1 MFLSFS
7 PSQSKWIVGFSLVAT
22 HAIFPATVLGAST
35 VYQLDSITTTGSATG
50 FSNASRKDLDPTSM
64 VNPNKVE
71 SSSQAGVEIFTQE
84 DIKDLAP
91 KDMYDLLSKATGV
104 DLTYHGRKNP
114 YFVNIRGGGSLT
126 YIIDGAILPSTAN
139 KLLQKIPMN
148 AIAEV
153 QIVRGSSSLAL
164 GPSIN
169 IGSSNSGSGLNVG
182 YIIIKTK
189 QPEKTEAILQGSLEK
204 SESHP
209 YAYKESLYLGTRY
222 DDQDGSSAYLGG
234 MVAGQN
240 KPSEDVWFDGQNAE
254 SKMANAG
261 FSYGK
266 MSGRLLAY
274 KDTGKYEFQ
283 RGVTVT
289 GSIDNS
295 KWYYNPITTE
305 IVSGDMSVQWS
316 ENHATLASLFGTRYE
331 HTEYSNEKFDGT
343 TPATTIGV
351 PKPYWEETE
360 GVSLRHNMR
369 YGDTTVMLGVQST
382 DGSGYGANNSNSYNR
397 FDINVLGWSSTL
409 EQKLFDGA
417 LVLDG
422 GYRQDKKHIN
432 YSSTSAANNASN
444 NDVDL
449 APAKIYALGA
459 KWHITPT
466 YQLSTRYYHGD
477 QGTMGDFDVR
487 SQTGELHAEKQERI
501 ETSLEANYDKA
512 FSPMLT
518 WFSVKTD
525 NEKSATNNTYV
536 ENGQTY
542 YYYTESDTKR
552 NGLELLLKGY
562 FAATGTSY
570 KLSWTHLLQ
579 YDAITSTGVVTD
591 NVGNGNP
598 EDLYTLLITQEW
610 DKYRANLSIQKES
623 GWHTSTSAMGVAYN
637 VDLGDFTRID
647 ANIMRDFKISNTTT
661 TLTLYARNLTDEH
674 YATRY
679 TTGYYYDRGRVVGLD
694 IAVKY

>member
-7 PSQSKWIVGFSLVAT
+7 SSQSRWIVGLSLVAT
-22 HAIFPATVLGAST
+22 QALFPAAVWGADT
-35 VYQLDSITTTGSATG
+35 VYQLDPISATG
-50 FSNASRKDLDPTSM
+50 SSGGSAYIEREDLNPKSI
-64 VNPNKVE
+64 VNPYKVE
-71 SSSQAGVEIFTQE
+71 TSSAAGVEVFTQE

-91 KDMYDLLSKATGV
+91 KNVFDLLSKATGV
-104 DLTYHGRKNP
+104 DVTYHGRKSP
-114 YFVNIRGGGSLT
+114 YFVNVRGGGSLT

-139 KLLQKIPMN
+139 KILYKLPMN
-148 AIAEV
+148 AIEEL
-153 QIVRGSSSLAL
+153 QIVRGASSLAL

-169 IGSSNSGSGLNVG
+169 VGSSNSGSGLNVG
-182 YIIIKTK
+182 YIIIRTK
-189 QPEKTEAILQGSLEK
+189 QPEKTEAILSGSLEK
-204 SESHP
+204 VESHP
-209 YAYKESLYLGTRY
+209 TSYKESLYLGTKERFE
-222 DDQDGSSAYLGG
+222 DSTVFIGG
-234 MVAGQN
+234 MWAGLN
-240 KPSEDVWFDGQNAE
+240 RPSDDAWFDGQRADT
-254 SKMANAG
+254 KMANAG

-266 MSGRLLAY
+266 LRGKILAY
-274 KDTGKYEFQ
+274 QDTGRFEFQ
-283 RGVTVT
+283 RGVTVL
-289 GSIDNS
+289 GALDNA
-295 KWYYNPITTE
+295 KWYYDPITTK
-305 IVSGDMSVQWS
+305 IISGDATVQWS

-331 HTEYSNEKFDGT
+331 HTEYSNESF
-343 TPATTIGV
+343 ATNAVGV
-351 PKPYWEETE
+351 AKPYWEKTE
-360 GVSLRHNMR
+360 GVSLRHNIR

-382 DGSGYGANNSNSYNR
+382 DGSGFGANNNASYNR
-397 FDINVLGWSSTL
+397 FDVNVLGWAGTL
-409 EQKLFDGA
+409 EQQFFDGA
-417 LVLDG
+417 VVLDG
-422 GYRQDKKHIN
+422 GYRQDEKHIN
-432 YSSTSAANNASN
+432 YSSTSAANNATN

-459 KWHITPT
+459 KWRITPT
-466 YQLSTRYYHGD
+466 YNLSTRYYHGD

-487 SQTGELHAEKQERI
+487 AQTGSLHAEKQERI
-501 ETSLEANYDKA
+501 ETSLEATYDKT

-536 ENGQTY
+536 DNGQTY

-579 YDAITSTGVVTD
+579 YDAITSAGVVTD
-591 NVGNGNP
+591 NIGNTNP
-598 EDLYTLLITQEW
+598 EDLYSLLITQEW

-661 TLTLYARNLTDEH
+661 TVTLYARNLGDEH

-694 IAVKY
+694 VSVKY